1 MSDKIEGVPEG
12 YELIKFGIVKEGDL
26 FINDCGCVQ
35 SLVGVHWNSL
45 IFRGVVRKIEPPKP
59 LIIEAGKWY
68 RLRGGDI
75 VGPIKRCD
83 YGRFIWTNGYV
94 TWTDKGSNY
103 IGKQSEA
110 DIVEEVPSP
119 EPPKPV
125 YVPWTYETCP
135 VGLLVKVRVG
145 KQKGL
150 ITGVGG
156 HGARVG
162 ATSSSYD
169 CLLSDW
175 IQLDGTP
182 CGTVEVQG

>member
-1 MSDKIEGVPEG
+1 MSSKIEGVPEG
-12 YELIKFGIVKEGDL
+12 WELVL
-26 FINDCGCVQ
+26 
-35 SLVGVHWNSL
+35 
-45 IFRGVVRKIEPPKP
+45 RKIEPPKP

-135 VGLLVKVRVG
+135 MGVIVTLKGFHEPKFRGEIVAVNAVGVFIAACHYAYEELLE
-145 KQKGL
+145 
-150 ITGVGG
+150 
-156 HGARVG
+156 
-162 ATSSSYD
+162 D
-169 CLLSDW
+169 FE
-175 IQLDGTP
+175 LDGAP